1 MMIEKGCLQK
11 QKLGPIKKNFSNLLR
26 PDTFKLGH
34 LPTSFCLYLS
44 FRYLAVVGSRSN
56 KLTKREE
63 IRYHKVDL
71 CFKVATFPDGIPIQI
86 LILQLL
92 ISSQ

>member
-44 FRYLAVVGSRSN
+44 FRYLGIW
-56 KLTKREE
+56 LLLG
-63 IRYHKVDL
+63 VD
-71 CFKVATFPDGIPIQI
+71 PIN
-86 LILQLL
+86 
-92 ISSQ
+92 SQNEKKYDTTR